1 VFFSWQHCPL
11 LQSRLPLSQRL
22 WYSYGTWT
30 YFCTIFMLPIFLAV
44 PLVSLLFG
52 VHPIILDS
60 RFATYATMYY
70 SSVLLLQSYCKNLK
84 HLKSIWFM
92 QLSNIVLWFTFT
104 KAVAN
109 TLLSILGLKKLGF
122 KMTQKT
128 ARLLGA
134 SATGSSAPLGSAG
147 ELGAPAAQQL
157 QHPGVPV
164 DYRALQQH
172 PADVLAAAGLDQQ
185 RRLMKP
191 GVELRPGFLLR
202 PQQQPAFKPGYQP
215 AEQGAVY
222 LDPAHPQGFT
232 APLPPVSLP
241 PPGAQQAQQQQSQ
254 QQAAAS
260 CYPGLSL
267 RPRNLANMEGA
278 LDPAAIVAM
287 LLLCLVAIG
296 AGLYKMSSYQR
307 ISPDDPLVSPYITIP
322 LLWAIYNAIAPYLFV
337 HYCFSQGRS
346 FRRACSVLRVVGNA
360 AFVAAV
366 VLVWLSLPREFN
378 IEAALAKGLRFMST
392 QRELAAGFV
401 VGDGGGRAAAA

>member
-1 VFFSWQHCPL
+1 
-11 LQSRLPLSQRL
+11 
-22 WYSYGTWT
+22 
-30 YFCTIFMLPIFLAV
+30 
-44 PLVSLLFG
+44 

-70 SSVLLLQSYCKNLK
+70 SSVLLLQSYCKNLT

-92 QLSNIVLWFTFT
+92 QLSNIVMWFTFT

-134 SATGSSAPLGSAG
+134 SATGSSAPLSSAD
-147 ELGAPAAQQL
+147 ELGAPAAAQL
-157 QHPGVPV
+157 QPGVPV

-172 PADVLAAAGLDQQ
+172 PADALAAAGLDQQ
-185 RRLMKP
+185 RPLMKP

-202 PQQQPAFKPGYQP
+202 PHQQPAFKPGYQP
-215 AEQGAVY
+215 AEPGAVHY
-222 LDPAHPQGFT
+222 DPVHPQAYT

-254 QQAAAS
+254 LHAAAS
-260 CYPGLSL
+260 CYPGVSL
-267 RPRNLANMEGA
+267 RPKNLTNMEGA
-278 LDPAAIVAM
+278 LDPVAIVAM

-296 AGLYKMSSYQR
+296 AGIFKMASYQR
-307 ISPDDPLVSPYITIP
+307 ISPDDPLISPYITIP

-346 FRRACSVLRVVGNA
+346 FRRACSMLRVVGNA

-401 VGDGGGRAAAA
+401 VGGGGRAPVATALTCCCFRRCWSSWRRCCWRLAAPDAAPPAHPRARPQDVATVVNSTA